1 MENAANKNEPIQ
13 FAIDRL
19 TELKEYWENDEAYDY
34 DVSQQADCDALEIA
48 INVMKYGTVCD
59 KDCANCLWVSCVLED
74 DKVKEKTNGKKEETG
89 DISKGEKSASDSGGN
104 EDRRDQDIKF

>member
-1 MENAANKNEPIQ
+1 MENAANKNEHIQ

-34 DVSQQADCDALEIA
+34 DISQQADCDALEIA

-59 KDCANCLWVSCVLED
+59 KDCANCLWVSCVLD
-74 DKVKEKTNGKKEETG
+74 DKEKEKIDGKKEETG
-89 DISKGEKSASDSGGN
+89 DDREREESDAGSGSDKTGR
-104 EDRRDQDIKF
+104 EQDITF